1 MQTAQEILNQ
11 IRWDERLATDE
22 FVIGYYD
29 RVADQVIKVAFR
41 EIRFPE
47 DHHFQFELIDG
58 EGELR
63 SIPYHRVREIYQNGQ
78 LIWRRD

>member
-1 MQTAQEILNQ
+1 METAQDILNR
-11 IRWDERLATDE
+11 IRWDEHLATDE

-29 RVADQVIKVAFR
+29 RVEGQIIKVAFT

-47 DHHFQFELIDG
+47 DHHFQFELID
-58 EGELR
+58 EDGELC

>member
-1 MQTAQEILNQ
+1 MQTAQDILNQ
-11 IRWDERLATDE
+11 IRWDMRLAAGA

-29 RVADQVIKVAFR
+29 RIEHQIIKVAFR

-47 DHHFQFELIDG
+47 DHHFQFEVIDE

-63 SIPYHRVREIYQNGQ
+63 SIPYHRVREIYQDGR